1 VDIAEGLPG
10 APHLAGGRDVSASLF
25 VGVYRFF

>member
-1 VDIAEGLPG
+1 VHRQHVLPLAARG
-10 APHLAGGRDVSASLF
+10 GHIRAPLF